1 MILPSKKCAADRR
14 KALQLPGSSLLLQ
27 FPEPEVKDDLFFFGQ
42 LHPFNQGNQHLPVG
56 GGGSQKAF
64 HQFFGQ
70 IILPFWREV
79 RPVDLGEARLQRGP
93 VCLDLPV
100 DPLEICLVQ
109 QAGQLRLAVRFPRRK
124 IKH

>member
-1 MILPSKKCAADRR
+1 MR
-14 KALQLPGSSLLLQ
+14 LQGSSLLLQ
-27 FPEPEVKDDLFFFGQ
+27 FPEPEAEDDLFFFGQ
-42 LHPFNQGNQHLPVG
+42 LHPLDQGNQHLPVG

-70 IILPFWREV
+70 IVLLFWREV
-79 RPVDLGEARLQRGP
+79 RPVDLGEALLQRGP
-93 VCLDLPV
+93 VGLDLPV
-100 DPLEICLVQ
+100 DPPEIRLVQ